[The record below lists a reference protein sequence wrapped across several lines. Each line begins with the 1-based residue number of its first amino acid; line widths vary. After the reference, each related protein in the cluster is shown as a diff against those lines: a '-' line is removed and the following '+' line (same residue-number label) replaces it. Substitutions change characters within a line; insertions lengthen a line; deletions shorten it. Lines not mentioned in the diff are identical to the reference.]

1 MSKHTHDI
9 VSVFF
14 VFSGLILILV
24 ILMFYFNIIN
34 IKPIILNPLSAR
46 NLYAGKDPNNNAD
59 LYLFPVNGFAESH
72 ILRCIYTTK
81 PSKYS
86 LYPDST
92 IHPDDAPQ
100 FHFSVNSNN
109 QVYLS
114 SKDPPIIF
122 NYTNFN
128 FFDNNGNILSKGFSG
143 SNEGSW
149 CYMVKQTTLRNN
161 NWTAITF
168 A

>member
-1 MSKHTHDI
+1 MSKHTHDL
-9 VSVFF
+9 VSVLL
-14 VFSGLILILV
+14 VFSGLIIILV
-24 ILMFYFNIIN
+24 IILSHFNVIN
-34 IKPIILNPLSAR
+34 TRPISLNPLSAR

-59 LYLFPVNGFAESH
+59 LYLFPIDGFAESH
-72 ILRCIYTTK
+72 ILECIYTTK
-81 PSKYS
+81 PNRYS

-92 IHPDDAPQ
+92 LHPDDAPQ

-114 SKDPPIIF
+114 TIDPPIIF
-122 NYTNFN
+122 NYINFN
-128 FFDNNGNILSKGFSG
+128 FLDKNGNILSKGFTG

-149 CYMVKQTTLRNN
+149 CYMVKENTLRTN

-168 A
+168 T